1 MTDTLNTTTT
11 GGTADPAHHPTIAVL
26 DATDPTLRTVWHVQT
41 DPNSA
46 TGRYSGAWIV
56 GEAPADGGAPDSE
69 PDPEEADTGTP
80 ETGSADPVTVLE
92 SLLRGTVV
100 LPVGDTDPDAVDGA
114 DSRAGTTTLAAIHGA
129 VERAADEI
137 RAAAKKAHEAH
148 PHLTVPRLPAVTLP
162 DAGPDTGAAFHGEE
176 SARAAWCT
184 AQAAGDLVEQWFAV
198 ESQRRSRAHLREA
211 FGPDVRPLPLN

>member
-26 DATDPTLRTVWHVQT
+26 DATDPTLRIVWHVQT

-56 GEAPADGGAPDSE
+56 GETPADGGTPDSE
-69 PDPEEADTGTP
+69 PDPEGADAGTP

-92 SLLRGTVV
+92 SLLRGTVL

-114 DSRAGTTTLAAIHGA
+114 ATRAGTTTLAAIHAGLT
-129 VERAADEI
+129 RAADEI
-137 RAAAKKAHEAH
+137 RAAAKKAHEKNT
-148 PHLTVPRLPAVTLP
+148 HLTVPRLPAVTLP
-162 DAGPDTGAAFHGEE
+162 DDGPDSGASFHGEK
-176 SARAAWCT
+176 SARAAWCM
-184 AQAAGDLVEQWFAV
+184 AQAAGDLVEQWFAI
-198 ESQRRSRAHLREA
+198 ESQRRSRAHLKET
-211 FGPDVRPLPLN
+211 FDPDVRPLPLG

>member
-11 GGTADPAHHPTIAVL
+11 GGTADPAHHPTLAVL

-56 GEAPADGGAPDSE
+56 GETPADGVASDAE
-69 PDPEEADTGTP
+69 RDPEGTDTETP
-80 ETGSADPVTVLE
+80 GTGSAEPVAVLE

-100 LPVGDTDPDAVDGA
+100 LPVGDTDPDTVAGA
-114 DSRAGTTTLAAIHGA
+114 DSRAGTTTLAAIHA
-129 VERAADEI
+129 ALTRAADEI
-137 RAAAKKAHEAH
+137 RAAAKKAHEEN

-162 DAGPDTGAAFHGEE
+162 DDGPDSGAAFHGEE
-176 SARAAWCT
+176 IARAAWCT
-184 AQAAGDLVEQWFAV
+184 AQAAGELVEQWFAV
-198 ESQRRSRAHLREA
+198 ESQRRSRAHLKET
-211 FGPDVRPLPLN
+211 FGPDVRPLPLG